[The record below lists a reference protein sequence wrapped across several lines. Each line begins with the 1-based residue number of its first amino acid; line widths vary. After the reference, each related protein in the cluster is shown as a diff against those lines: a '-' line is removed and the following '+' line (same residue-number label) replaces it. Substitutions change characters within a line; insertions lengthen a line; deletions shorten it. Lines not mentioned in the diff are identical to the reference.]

1 MKDRIVLRRSSRLHF
16 LLLGVL
22 VLLSTNFSLAQFS
35 VANEEESYRRGM
47 TMITP
52 SAQWREGLPSG
63 NGKIGALVYGSIS
76 EERVLFN
83 HNELWYGGQIPEV
96 PDMSGELPV
105 VRKMLLDG
113 DYLEAN
119 DYYQN
124 KLQEKGFNGKND
136 LVSFS

>member
-1 MKDRIVLRRSSRLHF
+1 
-16 LLLGVL
+16 
-22 VLLSTNFSLAQFS
+22 
-35 VANEEESYRRGM
+35 M